1 MVYGECRVERGV
13 QVEALLDDGDEDV
26 DRDGNPDLRLHRVL
40 RRAVE
45 LLDPKMLLDP
55 LEEEFHLPAAFVE
68 RADGG
73 GRKREVV
80 GDEDQRLAGLGV
92 LEADAPQKFG
102 VILTGVEAVQG
113 DGLVANDA
121 GRAIRRRRIDAM
133 SIDVRLGTRD
143 EEGPG
148 LVQHIKAGKVDVAT
162 IHDVDGSGFRQ
173 EHIEGMNVVQ
183 LAIRDV
189 DKTRNVAPQVEQ
201 RVHLH
206 RRLGGA
212 EVRPRKDRQAQS
224 DGRRVQGVDGIGQV
238 QPQFFVDVQRP
249 RLGDEPLGQRRM
261 DTPVA
266 PFVGIG
272 QRRAPD
278 RLAEAHVIEFRCVD
292 REAGLDVAQAFPV
305 GQLGEGHGPVL
316 LGAGKRP
323 DPVIAAIPV
332 DDPRES
338 SPWQEVH
345 ELSEQGLAGVHEHLL
360 GETPKSAPSNSNR
373 HHAFLLQ
380 TPQKSWLSKPAPLS

>member
-1 MVYGECRVERGV
+1 MWIKLGMLPRRSSSVCIFTA
-13 QVEALLDDGDEDV
+13 ALV
-26 DRDGNPDLRLHRVL
+26 V
-40 RRAVE
+40 
-45 LLDPKMLLDP
+45 
-55 LEEEFHLPAAFVE
+55 
-68 RADGG
+68 
-73 GRKREVV
+73 RKCAH
-80 GDEDQRLAGLGV
+80 G
-92 LEADAPQKFG
+92 
-102 VILTGVEAVQG
+102 
-113 DGLVANDA
+113 
-121 GRAIRRRRIDAM
+121 
-133 SIDVRLGTRD
+133 
-143 EEGPG
+143 
-148 LVQHIKAGKVDVAT
+148 
-162 IHDVDGSGFRQ
+162 
-173 EHIEGMNVVQ
+173 
-183 LAIRDV
+183 
-189 DKTRNVAPQVEQ
+189 
-201 RVHLH
+201 
-206 RRLGGA
+206 
-212 EVRPRKDRQAQS
+212 KDRQAQS

-305 GQLGEGHGPVL
+305 GQLGEGHGPLL

-345 ELSEQGLAGVHEHLL
+345 ELSEQSLAGVHEHLL

-373 HHAFLLQ
+373 HHAFSLQ

>member
-1 MVYGECRVERGV
+1 M
-13 QVEALLDDGDEDV
+13 
-26 DRDGNPDLRLHRVL
+26 HR
-40 RRAVE
+40 
-45 LLDPKMLLDP
+45 
-55 LEEEFHLPAAFVE
+55 
-68 RADGG
+68 
-73 GRKREVV
+73 
-80 GDEDQRLAGLGV
+80 
-92 LEADAPQKFG
+92 
-102 VILTGVEAVQG
+102 
-113 DGLVANDA
+113 
-121 GRAIRRRRIDAM
+121 
-133 SIDVRLGTRD
+133 
-143 EEGPG
+143 
-148 LVQHIKAGKVDVAT
+148 HIKAGKVDVAT

-173 EHIEGMNVVQ
+173 DKHERRAAC
-183 LAIRDV
+183 LRDV

-212 EVRPRKDRQAQS
+212 GAPTERPT
-224 DGRRVQGVDGIGQV
+224 GNH
-238 QPQFFVDVQRP
+238 QP
-249 RLGDEPLGQRRM
+249 
-261 DTPVA
+261 TPVA

-338 SPWQEVH
+338 SPWR
-345 ELSEQGLAGVHEHLL
+345 S
-360 GETPKSAPSNSNR
+360 
-373 HHAFLLQ
+373 
-380 TPQKSWLSKPAPLS
+380 